1 MAIGKDAALQGAHKL
16 DACACAFRANPDA
29 PDLRHLRYSLT
40 CAPHKGLRTNH
51 TRNTMNVLGIQ
62 LNAPSL
68 MGLLRML
75 GFTLCAIALVEI
87 ADSLNSGVWAN
98 EGSLSFIVGGFS
110 GFLLNESGADF
121 AKHGWRAF
129 ALLMACAIFVFAA
142 FSLAF

>member
-1 MAIGKDAALQGAHKL
+1 MSACNGPAHQL
-16 DACACAFRANPDA
+16 
-29 PDLRHLRYSLT
+29 
-40 CAPHKGLRTNH
+40 

-62 LNAPSL
+62 LSAPSL
-68 MGLLRML
+68 MGLIRML
-75 GFTLCAIALVEI
+75 GFTLAAIALVEI

-121 AKHGWRAF
+121 SKHGWRAF

-142 FSLAF
+142 FSLVL

>member
-1 MAIGKDAALQGAHKL
+1 MREPAHFGQIPMNAICDIALLNQRTQR
-16 DACACAFRANPDA
+16 ACAP
-29 PDLRHLRYSLT
+29 T
-40 CAPHKGLRTNH
+40 

-68 MGLLRML
+68 MGLIRML

-87 ADSLNSGVWAN
+87 ADSLNSGVWAS

-121 AKHGWRAF
+121 SKHGWRAF
-129 ALLMACAIFVFAA
+129 ALLMACAIFVFLA
-142 FSLAF
+142 FSLAL

>member
-1 MAIGKDAALQGAHKL
+1 
-16 DACACAFRANPDA
+16 
-29 PDLRHLRYSLT
+29 
-40 CAPHKGLRTNH
+40 
-51 TRNTMNVLGIQ
+51 MNVLGIQ

-75 GFTLCAIALVEI
+75 GFTLCAVALVEI

-121 AKHGWRAF
+121 SKHGWRAF
-129 ALLMACAIFVFAA
+129 ALLMACAIFVFLA
-142 FSLAF
+142 FSLAL